1 MDRQTDEQINNVDT
15 GWLANGQMGRQTYE
29 EMHRW
34 ADRHMSKWQ
43 MDRQTRNWKYR
54 QKGKESD

>member
-1 MDRQTDEQINNVDT
+1 MDRQTDEQINNEDT

-34 ADRHMSKWQ
+34 ADRHMRKCI
-43 MDRQTRNWKYR
+43 DGQT
-54 QKGKESD
+54 DI